1 MEDVHIL
8 NNIGPTNPVQI
19 LNAHNFLKLNLDV
32 GTGVQQQRQEVY

>member
-19 LNAHNFLKLNLDV
+19 LNAHNFFEDFVCVL
-32 GTGVQQQRQEVY
+32 